1 MVGNEPTIQTTL
13 ARNCVKSVTLFGYN
27 EGIGHARKI
36 ARMTAIEKQVQL
48 ALAKSQAASGLTPY
62 AYMLARQLG
71 LYYWLASK
79 TRRFGSIGQEVI
91 MSGEFLH
98 REFWH
103 TYEVVLAFNRLTVA
117 QAWIVETSVLAKEFP
132 YEGQHVVP
140 DPQRPNLY
148 IAQHSGMPRRVIL
161 EIDADETAILHAIL
175 RRKSTQHYRTIVSLT
190 DDKDLQEQVKLI
202 YGNIIKRLQTRSIP
216 YTLAAFEP
224 NDDTIY
230 LPFPLP
236 ESEDYPEKLSWMLE
250 RSGHIEVE
258 ADAVVAKVYREP
270 QWQPKQV
277 GDVARRLRDLDMIS
291 ETGSI
296 RGVYDE
302 VDFGEW
308 ESDFASRWEKLNL
321 LERAEYEQRIVG
333 CGTLSMNGEPIRII
347 AIMRDRLNDA
357 IGQQFIIR
365 QKKKQLLVT
374 IDLHG
379 ENESVK
385 YFKEDMMT
393 YFNST
398 NPAALNEYNLEEA
411 CETWEDGLRVHP
423 MLNVL
428 FKVVEMQQSFV
439 SPKSIFRTLQ
449 VWLGKETSEETAL

>member
-1 MVGNEPTIQTTL
+1 
-13 ARNCVKSVTLFGYN
+13 
-27 EGIGHARKI
+27 
-36 ARMTAIEKQVQL
+36 MTAIDKQVQM
-48 ALAKSQAASGLTPY
+48 ALTKSQTASGLSSY

-71 LYYWLASK
+71 LFNWLASK
-79 TRRFGSIGQEVI
+79 TRRFGSVGQEVI

-103 TYEVVLAFNRLTVA
+103 TYEVVLEFDKPTVA
-117 QAWIVETSVLAKEFP
+117 QAWIVETDVLAKEFP

-140 DPQRPNLY
+140 DSNRPNLY
-148 IAQHSGMPRRVIL
+148 ISQQSGMPRRVIL

-175 RRKSTQHYRTIVSLT
+175 RRKSAQHYRSVASLT

-224 NDDTIY
+224 DDNSIY
-230 LPFPLP
+230 LPFPPP
-236 ESEDYPEKLSWMLE
+236 ESEDYPEKLEWMLE

-258 ADAVVAKVYREP
+258 ADAVTPKVYREP
-270 QWQPKQV
+270 QWQPKHV
-277 GDVARRLRDLDMIS
+277 GDVARRLRELDMIS

-302 VDFGEW
+302 DDFDDW
-308 ESDFASRWEKLNL
+308 EGDFASRWEKLNI

-333 CGTLSMNGEPIRII
+333 CGTIDMQGEPTHII

-357 IGQQFIIR
+357 IGQQFLIR

-393 YFNST
+393 YFNRS
-398 NPAALNEYNLEEA
+398 NPVKLNEYNLVEA

-439 SPKSIFRTLQ
+439 SPKSMYRTLQ
-449 VWLGKETSEETAL
+449 VWLGKETGEETTL